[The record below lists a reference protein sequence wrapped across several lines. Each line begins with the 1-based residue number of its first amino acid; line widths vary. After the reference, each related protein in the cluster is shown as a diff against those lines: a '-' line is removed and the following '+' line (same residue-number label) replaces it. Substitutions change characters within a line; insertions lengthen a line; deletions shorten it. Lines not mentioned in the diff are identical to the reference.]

1 MKLHTILGAGGAVGN
16 ELFPLLQEHNERV
29 RLVSRNAQRF
39 ANVEA
44 IATDITNHE
53 QTMDAVKG
61 SDIVYLL
68 AGLTYDIR
76 VWRKSWPKIMANVID
91 ACKEHGCKLIFFDNV
106 YMYGKV
112 DGEMTEETPF
122 KPISKKGE
130 LRALI
135 ANKLLNE
142 MMAGNVQALIARS
155 ADFYGPVGF
164 GISFANLLVF
174 QNLRNGK
181 KAQWLINSRVPHS
194 FTFVPDAARA
204 LYMLANTP
212 DAFGQTWHM
221 PTAAQPLT
229 GEQFIKTAARAM
241 KASDDFS
248 VISKPAMYLAGLFNR
263 AIKESVEMA
272 YQNQFPYLFSS
283 SKFNKA
289 FNFSPTSY
297 EDGIRDTATW
307 TLDHRS

>member
-16 ELFPLLQEHNERV
+16 ELFPLLQENNERV

-44 IATDITNHE
+44 IATDVTNHE

-122 KPISKKGE
+122 RPISKKGE
-130 LRALI
+130 LRASI

-142 MMAGNVQALIARS
+142 MMAGNLQALIARS

-181 KAQWLINSRVPHS
+181 KAQWLINSGVPHS

-221 PTAAQPLT
+221 PTAPQPLT
-229 GEQFIKTAARAM
+229 GEQFIKAAARAM
-241 KASDDFS
+241 NAPEDFS
-248 VISKPAMYLAGLFNR
+248 VISKPAMYMAGLFDR
-263 AIKESVEMA
+263 SIKELLEMA
-272 YQNQFPYLFSS
+272 YQNQFPYLFNS

-289 FNFSPTSY
+289 FNFTPTSY
-297 EDGIRDTATW
+297 EDGIGATATW
-307 TLDHRS
+307 ALEHRS